1 MKIMKIQ
8 FLFYL
13 ICAAAFAGCQSP
25 TQNPEPAAD
34 PDSFANVNSKGIIID
49 GYDAVAFFTDG
60 KPVKGAPEFQSTYK
74 GAIYQFAS
82 ADHKKLFDENP
93 ELYKVQYGG
102 WCAYAISLGRT
113 APIDVNTW
121 SLIDGRLV
129 IQHNQRAVRG
139 WEKDAQGNLKKADRY
154 WPYVAG
160 NKGKQILTDEEKGF
174 LVNVD
179 RKGVIIDGYDPVAYF
194 KDNKAVKGSEQYS
207 ARHEGATYWF
217 SSEANQNEFKDN
229 PEKYK
234 PQYGAFCAYAMSRD
248 RLRPIDPKLF
258 QIVDGRLMLQHSQKA
273 YNLFNEDLPGNV
285 KLADGFWPAQAAK
298 KSGGKVAYDSA
309 VK

>member
-1 MKIMKIQ
+1 MKIQ
-8 FLFYL
+8 FFLYF
-13 ICAAAFAGCQSP
+13 IFAAAFAGCQSP
-25 TQNPEPAAD
+25 AQNPEPASE
-34 PDSFANVNSKGIIID
+34 PDAFANVNAQGVIID
-49 GYDAVAFFTDG
+49 GYDPVAFFTDG
-60 KPVKGAPEFQSTYK
+60 MPVKGSPDIRSSYK
-74 GAIYQFAS
+74 GAIYQFVS
-82 ADHKKLFDENP
+82 AEHKDLFDKNP
-93 ELYKVQYGG
+93 EKYKVQYGG

-121 SLIDGRLV
+121 SVIDGRLV

-139 WEKDAQGNLKKADRY
+139 WEKDPQGNLKKADKY
-154 WPYVAG
+154 WPFVAG
-160 NKGKQILTDEEKGF
+160 NKGKQILTDEERLF
-174 LVNVD
+174 LANVS

-194 KDNKAVKGSEQYS
+194 RENKAVKGNEQYT
-207 ARHEGATYWF
+207 ARYEGATYWF
-217 SSEANQNEFKDN
+217 STEANQNEFKDN

-248 RLRPIDPKLF
+248 RLRPIDPTLF

-273 YNLFNEDLPGNV
+273 YDLFNEDLTGNV
-285 KLADGFWPAQAAK
+285 KLADGYWPGQVAK